1 VERTLPSPI
10 EPDGHASAPRVRA
23 ASGLSLDLDAM
34 AARRVGRTV
43 RGKYTLDAVLGVGGM
58 AALYAAT
65 HRAGHRVA
73 LKIAHPVLAPR
84 VNASAWLLR
93 EATAMNQVRHAG
105 IVRVHDDDVAEDG
118 SPFLVLELLEG
129 ETLAARTARLGHL
142 PAGVVL
148 HLADRTLEILAAVH
162 AAGLVHCDVKPDNL
176 FLTADGR
183 LVLLDFGIAR
193 RFGEAY
199 DDMADVPMGTPDFM
213 PPEQA
218 AARWSWVDARA
229 DLYAVGATMFALLA
243 QRSVHA
249 GGSVRSQ
256 LEHARTAHA
265 PPLASVAPSVRHV
278 LAEVVDR
285 ALAFDPDARWPSA
298 EAMREAVRR
307 AHAQYLAAG
316 QERRTRS
323 GVLRRKVEGSPT
335 LVPPSRAR
343 GA

>member
-1 VERTLPSPI
+1 VERTLPSPL
-10 EPDGHASAPRVRA
+10 EPDGYASAPRVRA
-23 ASGLSLDLDAM
+23 AAAGLSFDVDAM
-34 AARRVGRTV
+34 AARRVGQTV
-43 RGKYTLDAVLGVGGM
+43 RGKYTLDALLGVGGM

-73 LKIAHPVLAPR
+73 LKIAHPILAAN
-84 VNASAWLLR
+84 VDSGAWLLR
-93 EATAMNQVRHAG
+93 EATAMNRVAHPG
-105 IVRVHDDDVAEDG
+105 IVRVHDDDVADDG

-129 ETLAARTARLGHL
+129 ETLAARAARLGHL

-148 HLADRTLEILAAVH
+148 HLADRTLEILSAVH

-176 FLTADGR
+176 FLADDGR

-193 RFGEAY
+193 RFGEAFV
-199 DDMADVPMGTPDFM
+199 DMADVPMGTPDFM

-249 GGSVRSQ
+249 GGSVRSL
-256 LEHARTAHA
+256 LEHARTTHA
-265 PPLASVAPSVRHV
+265 PPLGSVAPSVRQV
-278 LAEVVDR
+278 VADVVDR
-285 ALAFDPDARWPSA
+285 ALAFDPEARWPSA
-298 EAMREAVRR
+298 DAMREAVRR
-307 AHAQYLAAG
+307 AHARYLAAG
-316 QERRTRS
+316 PERRTRS
-323 GVLRRKVEGSPT
+323 GVLRNVPAIPT
-335 LVPPSRAR
+335 VVPPSRAR